1 MIDLRFLYGLE
12 IIGFKKPGF
21 QDFSRPGA
29 ILELPAKKRK
39 QTQ

>member
-12 IIGFKKPGF
+12 IIGFKSQVF
-21 QDFSRPGA
+21 RISRPGA